1 MQKTSNGVKKFIIL
15 ILGLSFIAA
24 SCDITGG
31 LLDLG
36 GGVRGILKS
45 EDNAETYNPANALQ
59 NKGDISGVSV
69 NSLSFDTSNPDIL
82 YLGSSQGLYKSE
94 DAAKS
99 WRYILSGI
107 GVTNMVVDPYQSNI
121 IYAAGIVG
129 QNGKIIK
136 SLDGGISWVDIF
148 TEPSKNNTVT
158 ALAINPG
165 NSSVVLAGLT
175 TGEIIRSSDGG
186 HTWQAVRDFADKIM
200 EIKFGTN
207 GSAYALTFTKG
218 LQKSTD
224 QGTNWNPITK
234 SLTNDNLFNQ
244 NQAVSSVAA
253 FFDLALDKRQAG
265 VLYLGTQQGLFRTV
279 NDGNTWSVIS
289 LPQKNAS
296 LRVSAAS
303 VNPNNSNNILAA
315 VGSIM
320 LKSINGGVSWETKV
334 LPIGGEVRTILIN
347 SQSNNL
353 IYLGLGSTR

>member
-1 MQKTSNGVKKFIIL
+1 MKKFIIL

-36 GGVRGILKS
+36 GGGVRGILKS
-45 EDNAETYNPANALQ
+45 EDNAETYNTANALQ
-59 NKGDISGVSV
+59 NKGDIGGVSV
-69 NSLSFDTSNPDIL
+69 NSLSFDTSNPDTL
-82 YLGSSQGLYKSE
+82 YIGSSQGLYKSE
-94 DAAKS
+94 NGADT

-107 GVTNMVVDPYQSNI
+107 SVANVVVDPYQSSI
-121 IYAAGIVG
+121 IYAAGLVG
-129 QNGKIIK
+129 PNGKIIK

-158 ALAINPG
+158 SLAINPG
-165 NSSVVLAGLT
+165 NPSVVLAGFT
-175 TGEIIRSSDGG
+175 TGEIIRSVDGG
-186 HTWQAVRDFADKIM
+186 HTWQAVHDFSDRIM
-200 EIKFGTN
+200 EIKFGTY
-207 GSAYALTFTKG
+207 GSAYALTFIKG

-224 QGTNWNPITK
+224 QGTNWTPITK
-234 SLTNDNLFNQ
+234 SLTNDNFFSQ
-244 NQAVSSVAA
+244 NQAVSSVTA
-253 FFDLALDKRQAG
+253 FYDLALDKRQAG

-279 NDGNTWSVIS
+279 NDGASWSVIS

-320 LKSINGGVSWETKV
+320 LKSTNGGVSWETKV
-334 LPIGGEVRTILIN
+334 LPAGGEVRTILIN
-347 SQSNNL
+347 PQSNNL